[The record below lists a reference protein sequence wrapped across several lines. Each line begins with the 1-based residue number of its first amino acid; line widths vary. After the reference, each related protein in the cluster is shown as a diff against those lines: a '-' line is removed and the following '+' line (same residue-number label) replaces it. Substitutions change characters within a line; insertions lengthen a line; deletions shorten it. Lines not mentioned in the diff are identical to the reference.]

1 VVDRLA
7 INREARSAVR
17 HEALSLRASDLGA
30 QVGLGGL
37 AEDASGLPAIP
48 SRLHVIASSSCT
60 VRARVPALRCEAGN
74 NLVTNLD
81 RCHTRANGLH
91 NSASL
96 MPEDAR
102 EFSFGVLTREC
113 IDIGMAQSI
122 RKNLETDFSCLGRRD
137 CDGFRLQ
144 RLVGGPGLP
153 APRLHRDKSLNM
165 QKSRA
170 RTYHGCLTLNR
181 LRLRT

>member
-1 VVDRLA
+1 MRPCPCVLRILGHRLVLGDWQKMQA
-7 INREARSAVR
+7 D
-17 HEALSLRASDLGA
+17 SLRY
-30 QVGLGGL
+30 
-37 AEDASGLPAIP
+37 
-48 SRLHVIASSSCT
+48 RHYYMCNASSSCT
-60 VRARVPALRCEAGN
+60 FRASVPAFRRVARN

-113 IDIGMAQSI
+113 IDIRMAQSI

-153 APRLHRDKSLNM
+153 APRLQRDKSLNM
-165 QKSRA
+165 QKSRT